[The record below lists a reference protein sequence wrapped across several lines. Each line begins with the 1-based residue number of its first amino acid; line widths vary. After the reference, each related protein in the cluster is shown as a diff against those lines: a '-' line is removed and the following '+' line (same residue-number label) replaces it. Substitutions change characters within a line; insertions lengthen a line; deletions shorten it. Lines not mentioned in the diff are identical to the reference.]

1 MKLTTYQESIKQKE
15 IVKAVIFLAVG
26 VMYLLWNIGQALISL
41 F

>member
-1 MKLTTYQESIKQKE
+1 MKLATYQDRNKQKE
-15 IVKAVIFLAVG
+15 IIKAVIFLTVG